1 MFKEGRSHFL
11 YLLMNFCCFI
21 QLTRSLTTSTLTVVT
36 ENSTVLESS
45 SESSPNVTVIVIGSD
60 VKSQEQGRESRS
72 PSVER

>member
-1 MFKEGRSHFL
+1 
-11 YLLMNFCCFI
+11 MNCCYVSL

-36 ENSTVLESS
+36 DNSTVLESS
-45 SESSPNVTVIVIGSD
+45 CESSPNVTVTVIDSN